1 MRRYSETVKADMRRR
16 MSPLARLSV
25 PQISKEL
32 GIHIA
37 TLLLFADFA
46 DWYNHRHRLSVKT
59 ARL

>member
-1 MRRYSETVKADMRRR
+1 